1 MTTSTSMRNE
11 LFLPLT
17 KPSKT
22 RRLRRSETRSM
33 SFIFI
38 PGCVRDKAL
47 KSGSRGHLGNTCRFG
62 SIGDTPE
69 SGLILLGVIGGFQME
84 GEPWHDERYYTE
96 GILIYPPGTMIVLR
110 YFGSR
115 LYDVNVVRSTFVVAR
130 SSLGWMESR
139 EISPKTSP
147 RPLRRGSLGIL
158 VMRLVMKDGW
168 FSVSSVSTDAQSQV
182 LLPEAGAYSI

>member
-1 MTTSTSMRNE
+1 
-11 LFLPLT
+11 
-17 KPSKT
+17 
-22 RRLRRSETRSM
+22 
-33 SFIFI
+33 
-38 PGCVRDKAL
+38 
-47 KSGSRGHLGNTCRFG
+47 
-62 SIGDTPE
+62 
-69 SGLILLGVIGGFQME
+69 
-84 GEPWHDERYYTE
+84 
-96 GILIYPPGTMIVLR
+96 MIVLR

-115 LYDVNVVRSTFVVAR
+115 LYDANVVRSTFVVAR